1 MSRLLLHISVYKT
14 SHLKKDIS
22 AHMGKLAKKKILRL
36 VILFTLL
43 GGNWVKAQHVDT
55 WYTADRA
62 INQAPLP
69 SNGSLELFTP
79 IPTIDGVSVF
89 EWHDFVDFNPLTQI
103 AIQHPNPL
111 NYNQPYPNG
120 FSIGFGTPSF
130 LTPAGSIPDLPTLQM
145 NSVNFNPEIL
155 FDGSGNGQALHARSV
170 CREEMTIFIMF
181 RAPGAGTTAET
192 QRLLYGGDIE
202 THHSSTTNL
211 SLGVSNGNRFSI
223 GRTRFGFDPDASV
236 LLEGNIDLLG
246 QPAIGVFTRQ
256 INGLAAQTERLTT
269 KVNGILDVNTLRN
282 DVMAQ
287 FDTYPFIRLGKHF
300 NSNDPNRNLTG
311 GISEILVADG
321 LLDANSIQRVESYL
335 AIKYGITLNGS
346 ASLGSISGNSS
357 YQYLAADGTII
368 WAIDP
373 TYRFDIAGIGKDRYE
388 DFDAELPGTTGD
400 LKLRY
405 NLHQRIS
412 KSENSEA
419 ILTMST
425 SPNFITDNLDQ
436 TRTPINTGGSFS
448 TDHNYLIWGSDR
460 QSIAEVNSEL
470 PPLLPQITSRIE
482 REWRVQMNN
491 STGLTPINGVSVRI
505 NLSGSTIIDNGDCAL
520 HLMID
525 TDNDGDFT
533 TGPITLIQAT
543 SVDAFGNVYFDG
555 VDFVHQNVFTVG
567 FGDIENPTASNPDS
581 LTVCDTA
588 PAPDPLVVDDEDDN
602 CAVDSVTH
610 ISDVSDGLSNPET
623 ITRTYRVTDTFG
635 NFTDVQQTITVTGAQ
650 STVFATLPTNDVC
663 AVSQLPNIASLP
675 TDDDNSVDGSWA
687 VVDNGDDTHTYT
699 FTPTD
704 TNCYNSSQFTVTVTG
719 FNITTN
725 IEHETCWEIDN
736 GSVSVAIGDAVF
748 PVTVQLNSMEP
759 MVFNTD
765 SFSITD
771 LSPGNY
777 EMSIIDGA
785 GCETNTNFTILQG
798 GPNLSGSVDVM
809 YLCDANLPSN
819 TIDVTLFD
827 SSISSNVLYALDSTD
842 PNDFILSPDF
852 GNINPGKHSLFILHG
867 NGCVG
872 EITFEVENFEPLE
885 LSLTSEYVNQI
896 TANVTGGTAPYTYY
910 FDDNDA
916 TDSNTYTITRSGAF
930 TVRVIDSNGCEVV
943 QSISMNLME
952 ITIPDFFTPN
962 FDGQNDY
969 WAPRNTELF
978 PDIETYIFDRYGR
991 KIWTLGPSEAWDGEY
1006 DSKPMPS
1013 GDYWY
1018 IVKLNDGSGREFVGH
1033 FTLYR

>member
-1 MSRLLLHISVYKT
+1 M
-14 SHLKKDIS
+14 KKDIS

-155 FDGSGNGQALHARSV
+155 FDGSGSGQALHARSV

-223 GRTRFGFDPDASV
+223 GRTRTLGSDFES
-236 LLEGNIDLLG
+236 GNIDLLG

-269 KVNGILDVNTLRN
+269 KVNGIPDIDFIRN

-357 YQYLAADGTII
+357 YHYLAADGTII

-388 DFDAELPGTTGD
+388 DFDAGLPGTTGD

-460 QSIAEVNSEL
+460 QSIAEVNVEL

-623 ITRTYRVTDTFG
+623 ITRTYRVTDTSG
-635 NFTDVQQTITVTGAQ
+635 NFTDVQQTINVYT
-650 STVFATLPTNDVC
+650 S
-663 AVSQLPNIASLP
+663 PNAGS
-675 TDDDNSVDGSWA
+675 DDNLAICEGDSVTAAQLFAALGGTPDAGGTWSPA
-687 VVDNGDDTHTYT
+687 PAGAGTYT
-699 FTPTD
+699 
-704 TNCYNSSQFTVTVTG
+704 
-719 FNITTN
+719 
-725 IEHETCWEIDN
+725 
-736 GSVSVAIGDAVF
+736 
-748 PVTVQLNSMEP
+748 
-759 MVFNTD
+759 
-765 SFSITD
+765 
-771 LSPGNY
+771 
-777 EMSIIDGA
+777 
-785 GCETNTNFTILQG
+785 
-798 GPNLSGSVDVM
+798 
-809 YLCDANLPSN
+809 
-819 TIDVTLFD
+819 
-827 SSISSNVLYALDSTD
+827 
-842 PNDFILSPDF
+842 
-852 GNINPGKHSLFILHG
+852 
-867 NGCVG
+867 
-872 EITFEVENFEPLE
+872 
-885 LSLTSEYVNQI
+885 
-896 TANVTGGTAPYTYY
+896 
-910 FDDNDA
+910 
-916 TDSNTYTITRSGAF
+916 
-930 TVRVIDSNGCEVV
+930 
-943 QSISMNLME
+943 
-952 ITIPDFFTPN
+952 
-962 FDGQNDY
+962 
-969 WAPRNTELF
+969 
-978 PDIETYIFDRYGR
+978 
-991 KIWTLGPSEAWDGEY
+991 
-1006 DSKPMPS
+1006 
-1013 GDYWY
+1013 
-1018 IVKLNDGSGREFVGH
+1018 
-1033 FTLYR
+1033 